1 MDFSY
6 SELIARYWSDQ
17 QVTINLLAFANIAG
31 AMVLGLFVGY
41 ERSFNGRAAG
51 MRTYGLVCMASCAL
65 IVLAGSP
72 SQWYGGVM
80 HGAVITPLVAD
91 PTRIIQGVV
100 TGVGFL
106 GAGVIMKDGFSISGL
121 TTAASIWA
129 SSAIGILVGIG
140 FYATAILVTLLSTF
154 LMVWI
159 MKLEHWLPA
168 RQAVMLC
175 IRFRKGFSPQESTLK
190 RIAKDRGYE
199 ILPNTLTIKYEADQQ
214 EWRYIAIAENKGQS
228 VPISTLAEELRNF
241 AGVDQFNISH
251 SKT

>member
-1 MDFSY
+1 MIFSA
-6 SELIARYWSDQ
+6 SELIARYWSEQ
-17 QVTINLLAFANIAG
+17 QVAANLIAFLNIAG
-31 AMVLGLFVGY
+31 AMFLGLFVGY

-72 SQWYGGVM
+72 AQWYGGLM
-80 HGAVITPLVAD
+80 HGTTAPQVLPD
-91 PTRIIQGVV
+91 PTRVIQGVV

-140 FYATAILVTLLSTF
+140 FYATAILVTVLSTI
-154 LMVWI
+154 LMIWV

-168 RQAVMLC
+168 KQAVSIT
-175 IRFRKGFSPQESTLK
+175 IRFRLGFSPQENILK
-190 RIAKDRGYE
+190 RIAKDRGYD
-199 ILPNTLTIKYEADQQ
+199 ILPNTLNIKFDDEQQ
-214 EWRYIAIAENKGQS
+214 EWRYIAIAENKDKA
-228 VPISTLAEELRNF
+228 VPISALANELKNF
-241 AGVDQFNISH
+241 EGVDQFNISH
-251 SKT
+251 SKM

>member
-1 MDFSY
+1 MIFSVAD
-6 SELIARYWSDQ
+6 LISRYWSEQ
-17 QVTINLLAFANIAG
+17 QVATNLLAFLNIAG
-31 AMVLGLFVGY
+31 AMFLGLFVGY

-72 SQWYGGVM
+72 THWYGGAA
-80 HGAVITPLVAD
+80 HGVLPVPVSPD

-140 FYATAILVTLLSTF
+140 FYATAILVTVLSTI
-154 LMVWI
+154 LMIWV

-168 RQAVMLC
+168 KQAVSIT
-175 IRFRKGFSPQESTLK
+175 IRFRHGFTPQENILK

-199 ILPNTLTIKYEADQQ
+199 ILPSTLNIRFDQAQQ
-214 EWRYIAIAENKGQS
+214 EWRYIAIAENKDKA
-228 VPISTLAEELRNF
+228 VPISVLANELKNF
-241 AGVDQFNISH
+241 DGVDQFNISH
-251 SKT
+251 SKM